1 MSEGGFELETKRV
14 GGLPLVN
21 RFLERLRLGAL
32 FDKHVLSDSRAQ
44 VASSRLLAVLLRNL
58 ILARVPI
65 YGLGEWAEGWVP
77 QLLGLEPDEPALMN
91 DDRVGRALDRLYDAD
106 RSVLLTELVVGA
118 VKEFKVEL
126 EQFHND
132 STSLTLH
139 GEYSDATG
147 KLVRGK
153 PSLEITHGHNK
164 DHRPDLKQLV
174 WILTISADGAVPV
187 HFKVSDG
194 NTEDSTTHQETWD
207 VLRRLVGSSNFLY
220 VADSK
225 LCTRAN
231 LRHIH
236 EHGGKFVTIMPHT
249 RKEDEQFR
257 DWLQDHA
264 PPWEE
269 VARKPHSRLKDGP
282 EEVIQA
288 CASPVPESD
297 GYRLLWFRSSH
308 KIERDARAR
317 SAAIESAQKKL
328 LELQGRVAGPR
339 TRFQSTA
346 TVSQAIDEVLRQ
358 TGAARWIAY
367 QVEEHEEE
375 TFHQEKRGR
384 PGNDTRYRRRLKKR
398 FRFTWELRK
407 GLVEYD
413 ARCDGIFPLM
423 TNSELDPQQVLDAYK
438 SKQPMIEKRHHL
450 LKSVQAA
457 TPLLLKS
464 VSRVE
469 ALLFLLFVALLV
481 SALIERE
488 LRAAMTAAEAESL
501 PLYPEERECKAP
513 TTVRILEVLEPL
525 QRSVLGKGGQVVQ
538 RFEPEL
544 SKLQRQVVS
553 LLGMRPQA
561 FAGH

>member
-1 MSEGGFELETKRV
+1 MGDAGFELETKRV
-14 GGLPLVN
+14 GGLPLIN
-21 RFLERLRLGAL
+21 RFLERLGLVAL
-32 FDKHVLSDSRAQ
+32 FEKHVRSDPRAK
-44 VASSRLLAVLLRNL
+44 VASSRLLVVLVRNL
-58 ILARVPI
+58 VMARVPI

-77 QLLGLEPDEPALMN
+77 QLLGLEPDELELLN
-91 DDRVGRALDRLYDAD
+91 DDRVGRGLDRLFDAD
-106 RSVLLTELVVGA
+106 RGALLTDLVVGA
-118 VKEFKVEL
+118 VKEFKIDL

-147 KLVRGK
+147 ELVRGK
-153 PSLEITHGHNK
+153 PSLKITHGHNK

-207 VLRRLVGSSNFLY
+207 VLRRLVGSSKFLY

-236 EHGGKFVTIMPHT
+236 EQGGTFVTIMPHT

-257 DWLQDHA
+257 DWLQLNT
-264 PPWEE
+264 PIWEE
-269 VARKPHSRLKDGP
+269 IARKPHARLRDGP
-282 EEVIQA
+282 EDVFHA

-297 GYRLLWFRSSH
+297 GYRLLWYRSSH

-317 SAAIESAQKKL
+317 SDAIESAWKKL
-328 LELQGRVAGPR
+328 IELQARVAGPR
-339 TRFQSTA
+339 ARFQSAA
-346 TVSQAIDEVLRQ
+346 TVSQAVDEILKK
-358 TGAARWIAY
+358 TGAERWIAY
-367 QVEEHEEE
+367 QVQEHDEEE
-375 TFHQEKRGR
+375 FRQEKRGR
-384 PGNDTRYRRRLKKR
+384 PGNDTRYRRHLKKR

-407 GLVEYD
+407 ALVEYD
-413 ARCDGIFPLM
+413 ARCDGIFPLL
-423 TNSELDPQQVLDAYK
+423 TNSDLTSLQVLDTYK
-438 SKQPMIEKRHHL
+438 SKQPAIERRHHL
-450 LKSVQAA
+450 LKNVQAA
-457 TPLLLKS
+457 TPVCLKS

-488 LRAAMTAAEAESL
+488 LRAAMAATGAESL
-501 PLYPEERECKAP
+501 PLYPEERDCKAP
-513 TTVRILEVLEPL
+513 TTARILEVLEPL

-544 SKLQRQVVS
+544 TKLQRQVVS